1 MKAQANANDD
11 RLKWI
16 RDAHNIKKEN
26 DEQQHTDRMEDY
38 LEVIYELI
46 QKKGYATAVDISE
59 ALNVSSPSVTKML
72 RRLDSSRYLRYEKYR
87 GICLTREGIDV
98 AKNIHEKHGL
108 LSDFLKMIGVDEN
121 TANID
126 AEGIEHH
133 IHPETLKKLERF
145 VKIVKNSAE
154 FIPTEDHKL
163 QTGRKDNSTLSSKT
177 NKIM

>member
-1 MKAQANANDD
+1 LKAQAKANDD

-16 RDAHNIKKEN
+16 RDAHNIKKE
-26 DEQQHTDRMEDY
+26 DEQEQQHTDRMEDY

-46 QKKGYATAVDISE
+46 QKKGYATAIDISE
-59 ALNVSSPSVTKML
+59 SLNVSSPSVTKML

-87 GICLTREGIDV
+87 GICLTQDGIDV

-108 LSDFLKMIGVDEN
+108 LSDFLRMIGVDEN

-154 FIPTEDHKL
+154 FSLMQDHKL
-163 QTGRKDNSTLSSKT
+163 HTDGKNNSPLSSKT
-177 NKIM
+177 K